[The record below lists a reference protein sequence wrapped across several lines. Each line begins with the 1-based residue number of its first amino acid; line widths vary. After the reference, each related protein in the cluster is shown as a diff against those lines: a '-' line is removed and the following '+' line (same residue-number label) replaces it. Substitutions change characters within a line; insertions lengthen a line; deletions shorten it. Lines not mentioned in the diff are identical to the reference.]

1 MVENA
6 FKLCLNLNL
15 FFFSLKVEY
24 SYVTPSATCMSCK
37 YHLISITHAIC
48 KEPWA
53 KSMKDQSLVAFINQ
67 DERRNG
73 KTVMDE
79 RGKEGRTKN
88 RLEREVQLSGE
99 ENRAILKQKLTT
111 SLHLLNFKKESQQ
124 LIHSSSLAFLRRDV
138 ETRRHCSK
146 LAKRRRRKK

>member
-1 MVENA
+1 MG
-6 FKLCLNLNL
+6 
-15 FFFSLKVEY
+15 
-24 SYVTPSATCMSCK
+24 
-37 YHLISITHAIC
+37 
-48 KEPWA
+48 
-53 KSMKDQSLVAFINQ
+53 
-67 DERRNG
+67 RR
-73 KTVMDE
+73 KWK
-79 RGKEGRTKN
+79 RGEKKAEQ
-88 RLEREVQLSGE
+88 REVQLSGE